1 VDVNTGLDDDLEET
15 GLDLTPRTS
24 AGSGS
29 GTVRRKRHW
38 GAFVVLG
45 VVLVVGGIVVT
56 KFLTQSLDYYCNVDE
71 VGVKSNCGIDKR
83 LRVQGVVDEGSKREQ
98 GGVTLF
104 SISFNGKT
112 LPVRYQGQ
120 PGGLFQ
126 ECIPV
131 VVRGRLVA
139 GVFQGNEVEVKHS
152 NDYVK
157 ANKDRLAESQTEA
170 DACSQQQ
177 A

>member
-1 VDVNTGLDDDLEET
+1 MFT
-15 GLDLTPRTS
+15 
-24 AGSGS
+24 
-29 GTVRRKRHW
+29 
-38 GAFVVLG
+38 
-45 VVLVVGGIVVT
+45 
-56 KFLTQSLDYYCNVDE
+56 
-71 VGVKSNCGIDKR
+71 
-83 LRVQGVVDEGSKREQ
+83 
-98 GGVTLF
+98 
-104 SISFNGKT
+104 ISFNGKT

-131 VVRGRLVA
+131 VVRGRLVD

-170 DACSQQQ
+170 DACSQKP